1 MKIKVVINK
10 FAFKMSSANAII
22 VETEL
27 SARGKSKRWK
37 LNMENVMSLVLITQL

>member
-1 MKIKVVINK
+1 MKMKAVINK
-10 FAFKMSSANAII
+10 FAFKMSANAII

-27 SARGKSKRWK
+27 SAWGKSKRWK